1 MCHCRMFL
9 WLKTIK
15 DTPNYGLLI
24 RLKREN
30 ADRKQSVYDLNL
42 SIWWNYKGWLFQVCK
57 GNLDSRLQIFVSALE
72 LWWYSSVFLKYL
84 MAYWLWRPTVIIRG
98 KLPAH
103 ALLQFKELWTHI
115 LPLGCWVLILLFTFD
130 INFHLDFLNLL
141 HIEALVF
148 WIRLVL
154 FFLEV
159 FFKWFQSGLGWPIH
173 F

>member
-1 MCHCRMFL
+1 M
-9 WLKTIK
+9 
-15 DTPNYGLLI
+15 
-24 RLKREN
+24 
-30 ADRKQSVYDLNL
+30 
-42 SIWWNYKGWLFQVCK
+42 
-57 GNLDSRLQIFVSALE
+57 E

-84 MAYWLWRPTVIIRG
+84 MAYWWWRPTVIIRG

-159 FFKWFQSGLGWPIH
+159 FFKWFQSCLGRPQSGARAKGPVAMRKTSRPQAETKRKGLRERAPAREDNAPASPCPEQPALFYTH
-173 F
+173 